1 MDITKS
7 ALTKL
12 SGITNPTQNV
22 IRINIEWYDDVDE
35 DIEVASYTFA
45 FDQIKTNDHIYDYG
59 DFTIII
65 DQATM
70 PFVENSTID
79 YSNKK
84 NFKLNHSSI
93 AF

>member
-1 MDITKS
+1 MDITER
-7 ALTKL
+7 AQIKL
-12 SGITNPTQNV
+12 SEKTNATQNV
-22 IRINIEWYDDVDE
+22 IRISIEWYDDADE
-35 DIEVASYTFA
+35 EIEAASYTFA

-70 PFVENSTID
+70 PFVKNSTID
-79 YSNKK
+79 YSNRK
-84 NFKLNHSSI
+84 NFKLNNSYI